1 MEYWLQNKNTKNNGT
16 GIWLKFITI
25 DPEKEDLDIF
35 RTINEILATS
45 NNRIKNLINKISMRF
60 LCKII
65 IK

>member
-1 MEYWLQNKNTKNNGT
+1 M
-16 GIWLKFITI
+16 TI

-60 LCKII
+60 LCLEL